1 MRMPKIEDD
10 DDVDVLTQL
19 GCKHAKGYG
28 LAAQPRAAGSAGRV
42 AGKGSLPTARFELPS
57 GSRIVADGFY
67 ECAKTP
73 GQKQP
78 YFISVARDQP
88 FAFAGLWES
97 WDSPDG
103 EGSKVARSPSPERKV
118 SLGRETDC
126 RHRIPLAPL
135 SRAEAR

>member
-1 MRMPKIEDD
+1 
-10 DDVDVLTQL
+10 VDALAQL

-28 LAAQPRAAGSAGRV
+28 LAAQPRVASISLIMRSGGSAGRV

-73 GQKQP
+73 AGRKQP
-78 YFISVARDQP
+78 YFISVARVQP

-103 EGSKVARSPSPERKV
+103 EGSRVARSPSPEREV

-126 RHRIPLAPL
+126 HHRIPLAPL